1 MNTNDLNTAFD
12 TAEKTPGKMVSVFE
26 TVEIDGTQY
35 QRHAACGVE
44 RDTRRDDSH
53 PFGVFHVEGNTT
65 KWFMSRESAIAFA
78 LTLK

>member
-12 TAEKTPGKMVSVFE
+12 TAEKTPGKMVPVYE
-26 TVEIDGTQY
+26 NVEIDKTQY

-44 RDTRRDDSH
+44 LDTRRDDSH
-53 PFGVFHVEGNTT
+53 PFGVFHVEGTTT
-65 KWFMSRESAIAFA
+65 KWFTTRESAIEFA